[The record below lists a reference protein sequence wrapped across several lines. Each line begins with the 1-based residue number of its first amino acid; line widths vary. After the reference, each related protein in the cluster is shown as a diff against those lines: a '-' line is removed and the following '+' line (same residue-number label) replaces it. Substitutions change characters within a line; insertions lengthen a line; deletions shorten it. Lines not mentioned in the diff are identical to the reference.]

1 MNANRSLLR
10 VRQSR
15 AIASVSVGVVMLAL
29 GATVF
34 GQDTRPAA
42 PAGQPR
48 PPQPQQRAQQKLPLQ
63 ITPSPARLGNVA
75 PNSTTSATFIIKNM
89 GQAPLTVKSAK
100 PSCKCTGITDIV
112 GKTINPGESIELK
125 AALKAPPV
133 PGPKDAKVFIEV
145 NEMPGAAIAM
155 LEGEVVMPL
164 LATPA
169 FVDALKGV
177 TAGTVQVKA
186 ADGKPFRI
194 LSVAGGPPPF
204 DGFDPAKDEPR
215 AEYTLKWNLAG
226 VAQPP
231 IWWVIETDRPDCP
244 MIPLRVR
251 HDQTGSRH
259 DMERM
264 SRFWI
269 VKDQIALGGLMTVGV
284 PTEVTVE
291 LEHYNP
297 RESGKIVAPAW
308 RDVKSVQSGS
318 PLLNAEILEVKPLGD
333 DHLEVKLRLIAKE
346 GAAGLL
352 SAPMTITTA
361 TGAGP
366 VPFFARVVPAEKK

>member
-1 MNANRSLLR
+1 MNANRSLLH
-10 VRQSR
+10 VRQRR
-15 AIASVSVGVVMLAL
+15 AIAGASVGILALAL
-29 GATVF
+29 GASVF
-34 GQDTRPAA
+34 AQDSRPAA

-48 PPQPQQRAQQKLPLQ
+48 PQQPPRQQQKLPLE
-63 ITPSPARLGNVA
+63 ITPAPARLGNVA
-75 PNSTTSATFIIKNM
+75 PNSTTSATFVLRNVSDK
-89 GQAPLTVKSAK
+89 PLTIKSAK

-112 GKTINPGESIELK
+112 GKVVKPGESIELK

-133 PGPKDAKVFIEV
+133 PGTKDAKVFIEV

-155 LEGEVVMPL
+155 LEGEIVMPL

-177 TAGTVQVKA
+177 TAGTIQVRA
-186 ADGKPFRI
+186 ADGMPFRI
-194 LSVAGGPPPF
+194 LSVAGGAPAF
-204 DGFDPAKDEPR
+204 EGFDPRTDAPR
-215 AEYTLKWNLAG
+215 AEYTLRWNLAG
-226 VAQPP
+226 LAQLP
-231 IWWVIETDRPDCP
+231 IWWVIETDRADCP

-251 HDQTGSRH
+251 NEATGSRY

-297 RESGKIVAPAW
+297 RESGKVVAPAW
-308 RDVKSVQSGS
+308 RDVKGVQSGS
-318 PLLNAEILEVKPLGD
+318 PLLNAEVVEVKPLGD
-333 DHLEVKLRLIAKE
+333 DHLEVKLRVTAKE

-352 SAPMTITTA
+352 AAPMTITTA